1 MVQLGAAKP
10 SVLVLV
16 VEWQISQ
23 AAVVAMWFVG
33 LPITTVLPAVAPV
46 WQLAQLEVMPV

>member
-10 SVLVLV
+10 PVLVLV
-16 VEWQISQ
+16 LEWHISQ

-33 LPITTVLPAVAPV
+33 LPINTVLPAVVPV
-46 WQLAQLEVMPV
+46 